1 MSEAVFDLGTQ
12 LLMLPLIKLKEKS
25 IVQLWHQV
33 ERLAFLLHLKA
44 ENLQKHS
51 SYFTLQKLILILKK

>member
-44 ENLQKHS
+44 ENLQAYIVK
-51 SYFTLQKLILILKK
+51 FLQKK